1 LARPVSTS
9 VIVSVL
15 PQMAHSQVR
24 RFLVAPAAKSIFNRQ
39 LEEVCSILTM
49 RAKIAEADL
58 RSSKYGHGAGFE
70 IEYWSRS
77 IYFRSCA
84 ILNSGSETRKSMLVP
99 SPPHFGI

>member
-49 RAKIAEADL
+49 RAKNCQSRFTVI
-58 RSSKYGHGAGFE
+58 KV
-70 IEYWSRS
+70 WSWR
-77 IYFRSCA
+77 R
-84 ILNSGSETRKSMLVP
+84 L
-99 SPPHFGI
+99 